1 VSDNDSTIEQSRRRG
16 TGPRL
21 RVMSSSGQQTFALS
35 ASSDQVLGRGEACD
49 VRITDA
55 SLSRRHAVVRLGQR
69 VTVEDLGSANG
80 TRVRGKAIPAGVA
93 VEVTPGEVFELGSV
107 LCVVDLPELSAPK
120 TPVATAPGVV
130 VTDPAMLELH
140 ALLARVATGSIHVLL
155 LGETGVGKEI
165 FAAAVHRLSPRA
177 DKAYLRFN
185 CAAFTET
192 LIESELFGHE
202 KGAFTGAHQARA
214 GLLESAQ
221 GGTVFLDEVGQL
233 PLTLQAKLLR
243 VLEDREVRRVGA
255 VHTRPFDARV
265 VSATNRDL
273 QAEITAGRFRL
284 DLYFRLNG
292 FSLTIPPL
300 RQRRGEILPL
310 AEQFLSEAA
319 KRTPGARVAA
329 LSPEARDALVRFAWP
344 GNIRELRNVMER
356 AQLLAADGVITVKHL
371 GFAVDPAPAAAP
383 GDDGASLRAALDR
396 TERQQILDALE
407 RTKGNQT
414 RAAALLGISRRTL
427 IDKLELHNLPRPR
440 KGREGE

>member
-1 VSDNDSTIEQSRRRG
+1 MSDNDSTIEQSRRRG

-21 RVMSSSGQQTFALS
+21 RVMSSAGQQTFALS
-35 ASSDQVLGRGEACD
+35 ASSDQVIGRGEGCD

-55 SLSRRHAVVRLGQR
+55 SLSRRHAVVRLGAR

-80 TRVRGKAIPAGVA
+80 TRVRGKPIPAAVA

-107 LCVVDLPELSAPK
+107 LCVVDLPEISLSRAPVD
-120 TPVATAPGVV
+120 TPPGVV
-130 VTDPAMLELH
+130 VVDPAMLELH
-140 ALLARVATGSIHVLL
+140 GLLSRVAAGAIHVLL
-155 LGETGVGKEI
+155 LGETGVGKEV

-177 DKAYLRFN
+177 DKPFLRLN

-192 LIESELFGHE
+192 LVESELFGHE
-202 KGAFTGAHQARA
+202 KGAFTGAHAARQ
-214 GLLESAQ
+214 GLLEAAQ
-221 GGTVFLDEVGQL
+221 GGTVFLDEVGEL

-255 VHTRPFDARV
+255 VNTRPFDARV

-273 QAEITAGRFRL
+273 QAEIAAGRFRS

-300 RQRRGEILPL
+300 RQRKGEILPL
-310 AEQFLSEAA
+310 ADHFLSDAA
-319 KRTPGARVAA
+319 QRTPGARVAA
-329 LSPEARDALVRFAWP
+329 LSPEAKDALLRFAWP

-371 GFAVDPAPAAAP
+371 GFSVEPASAAP
-383 GDDGASLRAALDR
+383 EEGPSLRAALDR
-396 TERQQILDALE
+396 AERQQILDALE

-414 RAAALLGISRRTL
+414 RAATLLGISRRTL
-427 IDKLELHNLPRPR
+427 IDKLELHNIPRPR
-440 KGREGE
+440 KGRDAE

>member
-1 VSDNDSTIEQSRRRG
+1 MADNDSTMEQSRRRG

-21 RVMSSSGQQTFALS
+21 RVMSNGGQQSFALS
-35 ASSDQVLGRGEACD
+35 ASSEQVIGRGEGCD
-49 VRITDA
+49 VRVSDP

-80 TRVRGKAIPAGVA
+80 TRVRGKPIPPGVA

-107 LCVVDLPELSAPK
+107 LCVVDVPELAAPIA
-120 TPVATAPGVV
+120 PVSTAPGVV
-130 VTDPAMLELH
+130 VNDPAMRELH
-140 ALLARVATGSIHVLL
+140 QLVARVAAGSIHVLL
-155 LGETGVGKEI
+155 LGETGVGKEV
-165 FAAAVHRLSPRA
+165 FATAVHRLSPRA
-177 DKAYLRFN
+177 DKPFLRLN

-202 KGAFTGAHQARA
+202 RGAFTGALQARA

-221 GGTVFLDEVGQL
+221 GGTVFLDEVGEL

-255 VHTRPFDARV
+255 VTTRPFDARV

-273 QAEITAGRFRL
+273 QAEIAAGRFRS

-300 RQRRGEILPL
+300 RQRQGEILPL
-310 AEQFLSEAA
+310 AEHFLSDAA
-319 KRTPGARVAA
+319 RRTPGATVAA
-329 LSPEARDALVRFAWP
+329 LSPEAREALVHFAWP

-356 AQLLAADGVITVKHL
+356 AQLLAVDGVVTVKHL
-371 GFAVDPAPAAAP
+371 GFTVEAPAAAP
-383 GDDGASLRAALDR
+383 SPDDTASLRAALDR

-427 IDKLELHNLPRPR
+427 IDKLELHHLPRPR
-440 KGREGE
+440 KGRDGD